1 MIGDV
6 EDVSSRIRR
15 QARKNA
21 AGQIAMEKLVL
32 EAHRDGQSLRQ
43 IAKDAA
49 MTPEGVRK
57 MIARVEHATGVATQL
72 DGDSGLI
79 GDVN

>member
-21 AGQIAMEKLVL
+21 AGQLAMERLVL
-32 EAHRDGQSLRQ
+32 EAHVQGKSLRE
-43 IAKDAA
+43 IAKAA
-49 MTPEGVRK
+49 SMSPEGVRK
-57 MIARVEHATGVATQL
+57 MLARLGGEQPETPRGQP
-72 DGDSGLI
+72 
-79 GDVN
+79 